1 MFLSNM
7 AMDNNF
13 VNVDNI
19 SSMVLTL
26 PLEVVDVDVDVEGSE
41 HIGQEDLDNVGVD
54 GDEDDLDVEGGDQR
68 VFCLRPVRDDLFRQ
82 VL

>member
-1 MFLSNM
+1 MFLSIM
-7 AMDNNF
+7 AMVNNF

-26 PLEVVDVDVDVEGSE
+26 PLEVVDVDVEGGE
-41 HIGQEDLDNVGVD
+41 HIVQDDLDNFGVD
-54 GDEDDLDVEGGDQR
+54 GDEDDLDVGGGDQR
-68 VFCLRPVRDDLFRQ
+68 VFCLWPVGDDLFRQ

>member
-1 MFLSNM
+1 MFLSIM
-7 AMDNNF
+7 AMVNNF

-26 PLEVVDVDVDVEGSE
+26 PLEVVNVDV
-41 HIGQEDLDNVGVD
+41 DLDNVGVD

-68 VFCLRPVRDDLFRQ
+68 VFCLRPVGDGLFRQ